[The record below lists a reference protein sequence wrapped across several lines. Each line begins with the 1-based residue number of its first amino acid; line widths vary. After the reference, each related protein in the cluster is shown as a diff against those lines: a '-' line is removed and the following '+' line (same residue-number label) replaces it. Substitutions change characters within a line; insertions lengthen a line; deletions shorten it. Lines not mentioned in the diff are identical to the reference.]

1 MAGKGSVVISI
12 DGDASKFEKVL
23 GSVATKS
30 KRMIS
35 GISTV
40 AGGVAKG
47 ATLVYGAVSAAMSV
61 AGVASVKYNASI
73 EQLQT
78 SFETMTGSAEK
89 AAEVVGR
96 LRTMGAETPFET
108 ADLAKVTQL
117 LMQYGFTADDALE
130 KMRML
135 GDIAQG
141 NSQAMESIATGYA
154 QMASAGKVN
163 LQDIKQMING
173 GFNPLQE
180 ISERTGESMASLYD
194 RISKGTMAVEE
205 ITESMRY
212 ATSEGGKFYQSMEK
226 QSQTLNGQLS
236 TLKDNISSFGGM
248 IFEPI
253 SDKLR
258 DALIPDAN
266 AILGDLQSA
275 YEKAGLDGLVD
286 EVNRQIPRLTEAG
299 MSAATKLFAAIGKR
313 MPGLV
318 KSLLSNLPTL
328 LSSAVD
334 LAPQLA
340 DTFFAVVS
348 ASVERLASMIP
359 DLAPILGKGVLSLAQ
374 SVYKGVE
381 STIAGLFTGIE
392 QAMHKGQSKI
402 AGMWVD
408 DSEVAKYN
416 FDMEIDISAA
426 TSAIQTAYSEIRAAL
441 QSDLL
446 DDDQRKEIED
456 MIGEDYDAI
465 YEKLKSFS
473 LSDEDAG
480 AIAQSITDAG
490 DTLIEAFSGLN
501 VGIDAETLARLTAQA
516 NGSRIVL
523 KGLLKDICL
532 EDDDIQQVIAVY
544 DEMIGKV
551 GAETPSIIEEIYD
564 KLTDGEPDDDQTVSA
579 LKGKITD
586 YISTLLSDLETAYA
600 AKSAELDTTAEDYK
614 AKKAELDEWY
624 ASTKTSIT
632 EMNDGMTALVDE
644 LAGAPT
650 AVVQARL
657 DEFAEM
663 ERQLLGL
670 EEKIDL
676 LNAKAQS
683 QAEAAFKVVR
693 SGAQADEVTIST
705 AIKYKVT
712 KFKLDEQSAED
723 AYNEAVTDLNSKF
736 ASGEIGQEEFN
747 AGMESATATRD
758 AGIKAAKQSF
768 NQAFYEIMQGI
779 AESQGTSEALNAAL
793 KAMENEIT
801 ISDLIGIL
809 IDVDGNIDMSV
820 ADQLSQALASVL
832 GDAFNADTFASYI
845 QQGQEGNINIMQ
857 TQLDMLMTD
866 VQDLTT
872 DSFEEAL
879 GGKIAEAWK
888 AALDAGELTGTDFDV
903 TGTEDQIRALF
914 EAINVSDVGSD
925 ITAGIGKGMA
935 DYDLSTDAARI
946 EKNTERSLRS
956 AFNSHSPAQTMVPI
970 GNDVAAGVGQGM
982 GEYDFGGDA
991 ASMAQSAK
999 SAAGS
1004 ALNGSGN
1011 SAGRMFSAGIARGIL
1026 SGRSGVVNAALSI
1039 ARAAVSAIKREL
1051 QIASPS
1057 KVTMQLGRYT
1067 GQGFEQGMVE
1077 SLNSAIRSA
1086 QSVVGSMNLT
1096 PRLSAPDLSSA
1107 FASAAGSIADAEVS
1121 RPIYLNV
1128 NGRTLATVTAA
1139 DTRRA
1144 QNSYNR
1150 TIALGVGK

>member
-275 YEKAGLDGLVD
+275 YENAGLDGLVD

-402 AGMWVD
+402 AGIWVD
-408 DSEVAKYN
+408 DTALAKYN
-416 FDMEIDISAA
+416 FDMEIDVSPAKDKIA
-426 TSAIQTAYSEIRAAL
+426 TAYSEIRDAL
-441 QSDLL
+441 KSDLL

-456 MIGEDYDAI
+456 MIGEGYDAIKDKLVSFGLSTEEAEPLAAQISEGSKVIAAEIDKLNVGADTETIQKWYQQADDSNVALMHYARAAGLSDDDVDEIVALYDRANGRLNTETPSFAQTI
-465 YEKLKSFS
+465 YEKL
-473 LSDEDAG
+473 
-480 AIAQSITDAG
+480 
-490 DTLIEAFSGLN
+490 
-501 VGIDAETLARLTAQA
+501 
-516 NGSRIVL
+516 
-523 KGLLKDICL
+523 
-532 EDDDIQQVIAVY
+532 
-544 DEMIGKV
+544 
-551 GAETPSIIEEIYD
+551 
-564 KLTDGEPDDDQTVSA
+564 TDGLADDEQTVSGLKDDVQQWAEGVLKEMEDGYNAALAELDPQAPDYATRLKELNTEYTTAKTEIETIKNDSLAIIDALAGQSTQSVEDAYQTIADIEGRINAIEERITA
-579 LKGKITD
+579 LKG
-586 YISTLLSDLETAYA
+586 E
-600 AKSAELDTTAEDYK
+600 
-614 AKKAELDEWY
+614 
-624 ASTKTSIT
+624 
-632 EMNDGMTALVDE
+632 AL
-644 LAGAPT
+644 
-650 AVVQARL
+650 
-657 DEFAEM
+657 
-663 ERQLLGL
+663 
-670 EEKIDL
+670 
-676 LNAKAQS
+676 S

-693 SGAQADEVTIST
+693 SGAQADEMTIST
-705 AIKYKVT
+705 AIKFKVT
-712 KFKLDEQSAED
+712 QFKLDQQSAED
-723 AYNEAVTDLNSKF
+723 AYTETVTDLTDKLANRKITE
-736 ASGEIGQEEFN
+736 GEYNLRMQ
-747 AGMESATATRD
+747 SAAAERD
-758 AGIKAAKQSF
+758 AAVQAAQRSF

-779 AESQGTSEALNAAL
+779 AESQGTSDALNAAL
-793 KAMENEIT
+793 KSMENEIT
-801 ISDLIGIL
+801 ISDLIGSL
-809 IDVDGNIDMSV
+809 IDTEGNIDMSV
-820 ADQLSQALASVL
+820 ANQLSQALASVL
-832 GDAFNADTFASYI
+832 GDAFDADTFASYI

-888 AALDAGELTGTDFDV
+888 VALDAGELTGTDFDV

-1096 PRLSAPDLSSA
+1096 PRLSALDLGSA
-1107 FASAAGSIADAEVS
+1107 FASAAGSIADAEGS

>member
-1 MAGKGSVVISI
+1 MAGNGTVVIKI
-12 DGDASKFEKVL
+12 DGDASGFEKAL
-23 GSVATKS
+23 GSVESKS
-30 KRMIS
+30 KSVIS
-35 GISTV
+35 GLGTV
-40 AGGVAKG
+40 TSGVAKG
-47 ATLVYGAVSAAMSV
+47 IAAAYGVISAAWSAV
-61 AGVASVKYNASI
+61 GLVSVKYNANI
-73 EQLQT
+73 ERLQT

-89 AAEVVGR
+89 AAEVVDR
-96 LRTMGAETPFET
+96 LRTMGAKTPFET
-108 ADLAKVTQL
+108 TDLVRVTQL
-117 LMQYGFTADDALE
+117 LMQYGFAADDAIE
-130 KMRML
+130 KMSML

-141 NSQAMESIATGYA
+141 NSEAMNSIALGYA
-154 QMASAGKVN
+154 QMSSAGKVN
-163 LQDIKQMING
+163 LQDIRQMING

-194 RISKGTMAVEE
+194 RISKGTMSVDE

-236 TLKDNISSFGGM
+236 TLKDNLSSFGGM
-248 IFEPI
+248 IFQPL

-266 AILGDLQSA
+266 AILADLQSA

-299 MSAATKLFAAIGKR
+299 VNAATKLFSAIGKR
-313 MPGLV
+313 IPALV

-340 DTFFAVVS
+340 DTFFEVVS
-348 ASVERLASMIP
+348 VSVERLASMIP
-359 DLAPILGKGVLSLAQ
+359 DLAPIIAKGVLSLAQ

-446 DDDQRKEIED
+446 SEDQRTEIED
-456 MIGEDYDAI
+456 MIGDDYNAI
-465 YEKLKSFS
+465 YEKLKSFG

-490 DTLIEAFSGLN
+490 NTLIKAYSGLN
-501 VGIDAETLARLTAQA
+501 VGIDAETLTRLTAQA

-523 KGLLKDICL
+523 KGLLKDIGL
-532 EDDDIQQVIAVY
+532 EDEDIQQVIAVY

-564 KLTDGEPDDDQTVSA
+564 KLTDGQPDDDQTVSA
-579 LKGKITD
+579 LKEKITD
-586 YISTLLSDLETAYA
+586 YINSLLSDLETAYA
-600 AKSAELDTTAEDYK
+600 AKSAELDITAEDYQ
-614 AKKAELDEWY
+614 AKKTELDEWY

-632 EMNDGMTALVDE
+632 EMNDSMTALVDE

-670 EEKIDL
+670 EEKIDA

-693 SGAQADEVTIST
+693 SGAQADETTIST

-712 KFKLDEQSAED
+712 EFKLDEQSAED

-793 KAMENEIT
+793 NAMENEIT
-801 ISDLIGIL
+801 ISDLIGSL
-809 IDVDGNIDMSV
+809 IDTDGNIDMGV

-845 QQGQEGNINIMQ
+845 QQGQEGNINILQ

-872 DSFEEAL
+872 DQFEAAL
-879 GGKIAEAWK
+879 GGKVRAAWV
-888 AALDAGELTGTDFDV
+888 AALQDGMLTGTDFDV
-903 TGTEDQIRALF
+903 TTAEDQLRALF
-914 EAINVSDVGSD
+914 EAINVSDVGND
-925 ITAGIGKGMA
+925 IIAGVGKGMA
-935 DYDLSTDAARI
+935 SADLSTDAASV
-946 EKNTERSLRS
+946 ESNTENALRS

-970 GNDVAAGVGQGM
+970 GSDVAAGVGQGM
-982 GEYDFGGDA
+982 SEYNFSGDA
-991 ASMAQSAK
+991 AAMAQSAK
-999 SAAGS
+999 NAA
-1004 ALNGSGN
+1004 ATAMNGSGIN
-1011 SAGRMFSAGIARGIL
+1011 AGKMFSAGIATGIL
-1026 SGRSGVVNAALSI
+1026 SGRSGVISAAISV
-1039 ARAAVSAIKREL
+1039 ARAAVSAMRSAL
-1051 QIASPS
+1051 QIHSPS
-1057 KVTMQLGRYT
+1057 RVTAEIGRYT
-1067 GQGFEQGMVE
+1067 GEGFEIGLTE
-1077 SLNSAIRSA
+1077 SLNAAIRSA
-1086 QSVVGSMNLT
+1086 QSAVGSLNLA
-1096 PRLSAPDLSSA
+1096 PRLTAPDLSSA
-1107 FASAAGSIADAEVS
+1107 FTSAAQSVADAES
-1121 RPIYLNV
+1121 ARPIYLNV
-1128 NGRTLATVTAA
+1128 NGRTLASVTAG
-1139 DTRRA
+1139 DNFRA
-1144 QNSYNR
+1144 QNRYNR
-1150 TIALGVGK
+1150 SIALGVGK

>member
-96 LRTMGAETPFET
+96 LRTMGADTPFET

-236 TLKDNISSFGGM
+236 TLKDNLSSFGGM
-248 IFEPI
+248 IFQPL

-275 YEKAGLDGLVD
+275 YEKAGLDGLVN
-286 EVNRQIPRLTEAG
+286 EINRQIPRLTESG
-299 MSAATKLFAAIGKR
+299 MSAVTKLFAAINKR
-313 MPGLV
+313 IPGLI
-318 KSLLSNLPTL
+318 KSLLSNLPSL

-334 LAPQLA
+334 IVPQLA
-340 DTFFAVVS
+340 DTVFEVASAAVEQLVGMLPQLVPMLLKGVGKLVVS
-348 ASVERLASMIP
+348 VANGIDSA
-359 DLAPILGKGVLSLAQ
+359 
-374 SVYKGVE
+374 
-381 STIAGLFTGIE
+381 IAGIFSGIE
-392 QAMHKGQSKI
+392 QAMHQGQTKI
-402 AGMWVD
+402 AGVWVD
-408 DSEVAKYN
+408 DTEIAKYS
-416 FDMEIDISAA
+416 FDMEIDASPA
-426 TSAIQTAYSEIRAAL
+426 TSKIETAYGEIRDAL
-441 QSDLL
+441 KSDLL
-446 DDDQRKEIED
+446 TDDQRTEIEG

-465 YEKLKSFS
+465 KAKLMSFG
-473 LSDEDAG
+473 LSEEEATPLATQITEAG
-480 AIAQSITDAG
+480 K
-490 DTLIEAFSGLN
+490 TLVNAFSGLN
-501 VGIDAETLARLTAQA
+501 VGIDATTLSRLTAQA

-523 KGLLKDICL
+523 KGLLKDIGL
-532 EDDDIQQVIAVY
+532 EDDDIEQVTAVY

-551 GAETPSIIEEIYD
+551 GAATPSIIEEIYD
-564 KLTDGEPDDDQTVSA
+564 KLTDGQPDDEQTVSA
-579 LKGKITD
+579 LKGKIEG

-693 SGAQADEVTIST
+693 SGAQADETTIKT
-705 AIKYKVT
+705 AIQYKVT
-712 KFKLDEQSAED
+712 EFKIDEQSAED
-723 AYNEAVTDLNSKF
+723 AYTAAINDLNAKL
-736 ASGEIGQEEFN
+736 ANGEISKAEYDTGV
-747 AGMESATATRD
+747 ESAA
-758 AGIKAAKQSF
+758 AELESAKQAAQDAF
-768 NQAFYEIMQGI
+768 NSAFAEIMMGI
-779 AESQGTSEALNAAL
+779 AESEGNTEAMDKAMQALGTKTSISDFLENIFTEDGQVDQSALDKMSQQAEAL
-793 KAMENEIT
+793 
-801 ISDLIGIL
+801 
-809 IDVDGNIDMSV
+809 
-820 ADQLSQALASVL
+820 L
-832 GDAFNADTFASYI
+832 GDAFDPETLANAVKMANAGDPA
-845 QQGQEGNINIMQ
+845 MLQ
-857 TQLDMLMTD
+857 TYLGSLIDAADKITMDNMSE
-866 VQDLTT
+866 V
-872 DSFEEAL
+872 L
-879 GGKIAEAWK
+879 GGKIGAAWA
-888 AALDAGELTGTDFDV
+888 AALESGVLTGTEFDV
-903 TGTEDQIRALF
+903 TGTEDQLKALF
-914 EAINVSDVGSD
+914 SAMDLSPVGEDV
-925 ITAGIGKGMA
+925 TAGMGKGMA
-935 DYDLSTDAARI
+935 NYDLTTEGERVKSNA
-946 EKNTERSLRS
+946 EKALRS
-956 AFNSHSPAQTMVPI
+956 ALNSHSPAQAMVPI
-970 GNDVAAGVGQGM
+970 GSDVSAGVGQGM
-982 GEYDFGGDA
+982 GEYDFSGDAESMAQRAKDA
-991 ASMAQSAK
+991 AST
-999 SAAGS
+999 
-1004 ALNGSGN
+1004 ALNGAGN

-1026 SGRSGVVNAALSI
+1026 SGRSGVVNAAVSI
-1039 ARAAVSAIKREL
+1039 ARAAVSAIKDEL
-1051 QIASPS
+1051 DIASPS
-1057 KVTMQLGRYT
+1057 RVTAQLGRYT

-1077 SLNSAIRSA
+1077 SLNAAIRSA
-1086 QSVVGSMNLT
+1086 QNVVGSMNLT
-1096 PRLSAPDLSSA
+1096 PRLTAPDLGSA
-1107 FASAAGSIADAEVS
+1107 FASAAGSIADAEGS

-1150 TIALGVGK
+1150 SIALGVGK

>member
-23 GSVATKS
+23 GSVAAKS

-141 NSQAMESIATGYA
+141 NTQAMESIATGYA

-236 TLKDNISSFGGM
+236 TLKDNLSSFGGM
-248 IFEPI
+248 IFQPI

-359 DLAPILGKGVLSLAQ
+359 DLAPILGEGVLNLAK

-402 AGMWVD
+402 AGIWVD
-408 DSEVAKYN
+408 DTALAKYN
-416 FDMEIDISAA
+416 FDMEIDVSPAKDKI
-426 TSAIQTAYSEIRAAL
+426 AIAYSEIRDAL
-441 QSDLL
+441 KSDLM

-456 MIGEDYDAI
+456 MIGESYDAIKAKLMSFGLSTEEAAPLATQISEASKVIAAEIDKLNVGADTETIQKWYQQADDSNVALMHYARAAGLSDDDVDEIVALYDRANGRLNTETPSFAQTI
-465 YEKLKSFS
+465 YEKL
-473 LSDEDAG
+473 
-480 AIAQSITDAG
+480 
-490 DTLIEAFSGLN
+490 
-501 VGIDAETLARLTAQA
+501 
-516 NGSRIVL
+516 
-523 KGLLKDICL
+523 
-532 EDDDIQQVIAVY
+532 
-544 DEMIGKV
+544 
-551 GAETPSIIEEIYD
+551 
-564 KLTDGEPDDDQTVSA
+564 TDGLADDEQTVSGLKDEVQQWADGVLKDMEDGYNAALAELDPQAPDYATRLKELNTEYTTAKTEIETIKNDSLAIIDALAGQSTQSVEDAYQTIADIEGRINAIEERITA
-579 LKGKITD
+579 LKG
-586 YISTLLSDLETAYA
+586 E
-600 AKSAELDTTAEDYK
+600 
-614 AKKAELDEWY
+614 
-624 ASTKTSIT
+624 
-632 EMNDGMTALVDE
+632 AL
-644 LAGAPT
+644 
-650 AVVQARL
+650 
-657 DEFAEM
+657 
-663 ERQLLGL
+663 
-670 EEKIDL
+670 
-676 LNAKAQS
+676 S

-693 SGAQADEVTIST
+693 SGAQADEMTIST
-705 AIKYKVT
+705 AIKFKIT
-712 KFKLDEQSAED
+712 QFKLDQQSAED
-723 AYNEAVTDLNSKF
+723 AYTETVTDLTDKLANRKITE
-736 ASGEIGQEEFN
+736 GEYNLRMQ
-747 AGMESATATRD
+747 SAAAERD
-758 AGIKAAKQSF
+758 AAVQAAQRSF

-779 AESQGTSEALNAAL
+779 AESQGTSDALNAAL
-793 KAMENEIT
+793 KSMENEIT
-801 ISDLIGIL
+801 ISDLMGSL
-809 IDVDGNIDMSV
+809 IDTEGNIDMSV
-820 ADQLSQALASVL
+820 ANQLSQALASVL
-832 GDAFNADTFASYI
+832 GDAFDADTFASYI

-903 TGTEDQIRALF
+903 TGTEDHIRALF

-982 GEYDFGGDA
+982 GEYDFNGDA
-991 ASMAQSAK
+991 AKMAQSAK
-999 SAAGS
+999 GAAGS

-1051 QIASPS
+1051 KIASPS
-1057 KVTMQLGRYT
+1057 KVTMELGRYT

-1077 SLNSAIRSA
+1077 SLNDAIRSA
-1086 QSVVGSMNLT
+1086 QSVVGSMNLM
-1096 PRLSAPDLSSA
+1096 PRLSAPDLGSA
-1107 FASAAGSIADAEVS
+1107 FASAAGSIADAEGS

-1144 QNSYNR
+1144 QNIYNR

>member
-117 LMQYGFTADDALE
+117 LMQYGFTADDALD

-141 NSQAMESIATGYA
+141 NTQAMESIATGYA

-236 TLKDNISSFGGM
+236 TLKDNLSSFGGM

-286 EVNRQIPRLTEAG
+286 AVNRQIPRLTEAG

-348 ASVERLASMIP
+348 ASVERLVGMLPELVPALIEGVGNLIVSV
-359 DLAPILGKGVLSLAQ
+359 AKGIDRA
-374 SVYKGVE
+374 
-381 STIAGLFTGIE
+381 IAGLFAGIE
-392 QAMHKGQSKI
+392 QAMHQGQTKI
-402 AGMWVD
+402 AGIWVD
-408 DSEVAKYN
+408 DTEIAKYK
-416 FDMEIDISAA
+416 FDMEIDVSQAKDKIA
-426 TSAIQTAYSEIRAAL
+426 TAYSEIRDAL
-441 QSDLL
+441 KSDLL

-456 MIGEDYDAI
+456 MIGEGYDAIKDKLVSFGLSTEEAEPLAAQISEGSKVIAAEIDKLNVGADTKTIQKWYQQADDSNVALMHYARAAGLSDDDVDEIVALYDRANGRLNTETPSFTQTI
-465 YEKLKSFS
+465 YEKL
-473 LSDEDAG
+473 
-480 AIAQSITDAG
+480 
-490 DTLIEAFSGLN
+490 
-501 VGIDAETLARLTAQA
+501 
-516 NGSRIVL
+516 
-523 KGLLKDICL
+523 
-532 EDDDIQQVIAVY
+532 
-544 DEMIGKV
+544 
-551 GAETPSIIEEIYD
+551 
-564 KLTDGEPDDDQTVSA
+564 TDGLADDEQTVSGLKDEVQQWAEGVLKDMEDGYNAALAKLDPNAPDYATRLAELNTQYETAKTEIETIKNDSLAIIDALAGQSTQSVEDAYQTIADIEGRINAIEERITA
-579 LKGKITD
+579 LKG
-586 YISTLLSDLETAYA
+586 E
-600 AKSAELDTTAEDYK
+600 
-614 AKKAELDEWY
+614 
-624 ASTKTSIT
+624 
-632 EMNDGMTALVDE
+632 AL
-644 LAGAPT
+644 
-650 AVVQARL
+650 
-657 DEFAEM
+657 
-663 ERQLLGL
+663 
-670 EEKIDL
+670 
-676 LNAKAQS
+676 S

-693 SGAQADEVTIST
+693 SGAKADEATIST
-705 AIKYKVT
+705 AIKLKVT
-712 KFKLDEQSAED
+712 EFKLEEQNAED
-723 AYNEAVTDLNSKF
+723 AYTEAINGLNAKF
-736 ASGEIGQEEFN
+736 ASGEIGKTELE
-747 AGMESATATRD
+747 AGVESAAAELESEKQAAQD
-758 AGIKAAKQSF
+758 AF
-768 NQAFYEIMQGI
+768 NSAFAEIMMGI
-779 AESQGTSEALNAAL
+779 AESEGNTEAVDKAMQALQTKFALAEFDTNIINPAAL
-793 KAMENEIT
+793 QGLRT
-801 ISDLIGIL
+801 
-809 IDVDGNIDMSV
+809 
-820 ADQLSQALASVL
+820 QLAQLL
-832 GDAFNADTFASYI
+832 GDAFSPEYLDQAVASARNGDTTALNEYI
-845 QQGQEGNINIMQ
+845 A
-857 TQLDMLMTD
+857 QLTSDVDKMSTD
-866 VQDLTT
+866 LLT
-872 DSFEEAL
+872 EAL
-879 GGKIAEAWK
+879 GGKVGAAWQ
-888 AALDAGELTGTDFDV
+888 AALDANMLTGTDFDV

-956 AFNSHSPAQTMVPI
+956 TFNSHSPAQTMVPI

-982 GEYDFGGDA
+982 GEYDFSGDA
-991 ASMAQSAK
+991 AAMAQSAK

-1026 SGRSGVVNAALSI
+1026 SGRSGVVNAAVSI
-1039 ARAAVSAIKREL
+1039 ARTAVSAIKREL

-1057 KVTMQLGRYT
+1057 RVTAQLGRYT

-1077 SLNSAIRSA
+1077 SLNDAIRSA
-1086 QSVVGSMNLT
+1086 QNVVGSMNLT

-1107 FASAAGSIADAEVS
+1107 FASAAGSIADAEGA

>member
-141 NSQAMESIATGYA
+141 NTQAMESIATGYA

-163 LQDIKQMING
+163 LQDIRQMING

-236 TLKDNISSFGGM
+236 TLKDNLSSFGGM

-359 DLAPILGKGVLSLAQ
+359 DLAPILGEGVLNLAK

-402 AGMWVD
+402 AGIWVD
-408 DSEVAKYN
+408 DTALAKYN

-579 LKGKITD
+579 LKEKITD

-632 EMNDGMTALVDE
+632 EMNDDMTALVDE

-670 EEKIDL
+670 EEKIDS

-693 SGAQADEVTIST
+693 SGAQADEITIST
-705 AIKYKVT
+705 AIKYKVE

-793 KAMENEIT
+793 KSMENEIT
-801 ISDLIGIL
+801 ISDLMGSL
-809 IDVDGNIDMSV
+809 IDTEGNIDMSV
-820 ADQLSQALASVL
+820 ANQLSQALASVL
-832 GDAFNADTFASYI
+832 GDAFDADTFASYI

-888 AALDAGELTGTDFDV
+888 VALDAGELTGTDFDV

-1077 SLNSAIRSA
+1077 SLNAAIRSA
-1086 QSVVGSMNLT
+1086 QNVVGSMNLT

-1107 FASAAGSIADAEVS
+1107 FASAAGSIADAEGS

>member
-348 ASVERLASMIP
+348 ASVERLVGMIP
-359 DLAPILGKGVLSLAQ
+359 DLAPILGEGVLNLAK

-426 TSAIQTAYSEIRAAL
+426 TSAIQTAYSDIRAAL

-446 DDDQRKEIED
+446 SDDQRTEIED
-456 MIGEDYDAI
+456 MIGDDYNAI
-465 YEKLKSFS
+465 YEKLKSFG
-473 LSDEDAG
+473 LSDEDSG

-779 AESQGTSEALNAAL
+779 AESQGTSDALNAAL
-793 KAMENEIT
+793 KSMENEIT
-801 ISDLIGIL
+801 ISDLMGSL
-809 IDVDGNIDMSV
+809 IDTEGNIDMSV
-820 ADQLSQALASVL
+820 ANQLSQALASVL
-832 GDAFNADTFASYI
+832 GDAFDADTFASYI

-903 TGTEDQIRALF
+903 TTAEDQIRALF

-1107 FASAAGSIADAEVS
+1107 FASAAGSIADAEGS

>member
-1 MAGKGSVVISI
+1 MAGKGSVVIKI
-12 DGDASKFEKVL
+12 DGDASGFEKVL
-23 GSVATKS
+23 GSVESKS
-30 KRMIS
+30 KSVIS
-35 GISTV
+35 GLGTV
-40 AGGVAKG
+40 TKGVAKG
-47 ATLVYGAVSAAMSV
+47 VTAAYGAISAAWSAV
-61 AGVASVKYNASI
+61 GLVSVKYNANI

-89 AAEVVGR
+89 AAEVVER
-96 LRTMGAETPFET
+96 LRTMGAKTPFET
-108 ADLAKVTQL
+108 ADLAHVTQL
-117 LMQYGFTADDALE
+117 LMQYGFTADDAIE
-130 KMRML
+130 KMSML

-141 NSQAMESIATGYA
+141 NSEAMNSIATGYA
-154 QMASAGKVN
+154 QMSSAGKVN

-180 ISERTGESMASLYD
+180 ISERTGESMESVYD
-194 RISKGTMAVEE
+194 RISKGTMAVDE

-236 TLKDNISSFGGM
+236 TLKDNLSSFGGM
-248 IFEPI
+248 IFQPI

-299 MSAATKLFAAIGKR
+299 VNAVTKLFSAIGKR
-313 MPGLV
+313 IPGLV

-340 DTFFAVVS
+340 DTFFEVVS
-348 ASVERLASMIP
+348 VSVERLASMIP
-359 DLAPILGKGVLSLAQ
+359 DLAPIIAKGVFSLAQ

-392 QAMHKGQSKI
+392 QAMHKGQTKI
-402 AGMWVD
+402 AGIWVD
-408 DSEVAKYN
+408 AENVAKYN

-456 MIGEDYDAI
+456 MIGDDYNAI

-490 DTLIEAFSGLN
+490 NTLIEAFSGLN

-523 KGLLKDICL
+523 KGLLKDIGL
-532 EDDDIQQVIAVY
+532 EDDDIKQVIAVY

-579 LKGKITD
+579 LKEKITD

-670 EEKIDL
+670 EEKIDA

-693 SGAQADEVTIST
+693 SGAQADETTIST
-705 AIKYKVT
+705 AIKLKVT
-712 KFKLDEQSAED
+712 EFKLDEQSAED

-747 AGMESATATRD
+747 AGMESATASRD

-801 ISDLIGIL
+801 ISDLIESL
-809 IDVDGNIDMSV
+809 IDVEGNIDMGV

-845 QQGQEGNINIMQ
+845 QQGQEGNINILQ
-857 TQLDMLMTD
+857 TQLDTLVTD

-872 DSFEEAL
+872 DQFEAAL
-879 GGKIAEAWK
+879 GGKVGEAWA
-888 AALDAGELTGTDFDV
+888 AALQDGMLTGTDFDV
-903 TGTEDQIRALF
+903 TTAEDQLRALF
-914 EAINVSDVGSD
+914 EAINVSDVGND
-925 ITAGIGKGMA
+925 IIAGVGKGMA
-935 DYDLSTDAARI
+935 SADLSTDAACV
-946 EKNTERSLRS
+946 ESNTENALRS

-982 GEYDFGGDA
+982 SEYDFSGDSDA
-991 ASMAQSAK
+991 MAQGAK
-999 SAAGS
+999 STAEAAM
-1004 ALNGSGN
+1004 NGAGN
-1011 SAGRMFSAGIARGIL
+1011 SAGRMFASGIARGIL
-1026 SGRSGVVNAALSI
+1026 SGRSNVVNAAVSI
-1039 ARAAVSAIKREL
+1039 ARAAVSAIRREL

-1077 SLNSAIRSA
+1077 SLNAAIRSA
-1086 QSVVGSMNLT
+1086 QNVVGSMNLT
-1096 PRLSAPDLSSA
+1096 PRLTAPDLSSA
-1107 FASAAGSIADAEVS
+1107 FASAAGSIADAEGA

>member
-30 KRMIS
+30 KRVIS
-35 GISTV
+35 GIGTV

-141 NSQAMESIATGYA
+141 NTQAMESIATGYA

-180 ISERTGESMASLYD
+180 ISERTGESMTSLYD

-236 TLKDNISSFGGM
+236 TLKDNLSSFGGM

-286 EVNRQIPRLTEAG
+286 AVNRQIPRLTEAG

-523 KGLLKDICL
+523 KGLLKDIGL

-579 LKGKITD
+579 LKEKITD

-632 EMNDGMTALVDE
+632 EMNYDMTALVDE

-670 EEKIDL
+670 EEKIDS

-693 SGAQADEVTIST
+693 SGAQADEITIST
-705 AIKYKVT
+705 AIKYKVE

-747 AGMESATATRD
+747 VGMESATATRD

-779 AESQGTSEALNAAL
+779 AESQGTSEVLNAAL

-801 ISDLIGIL
+801 ISDLMESL
-809 IDVDGNIDMSV
+809 IDVEGNIDMGV

-832 GDAFNADTFASYI
+832 GDAFDADTFASYI
-845 QQGQEGNINIMQ
+845 QQGQEGNINILQ

-872 DSFEEAL
+872 DQFEAAL
-879 GGKIAEAWK
+879 GGKVRAAWV
-888 AALDAGELTGTDFDV
+888 AALQDGMLTGTDFDV
-903 TGTEDQIRALF
+903 TTAEDQLRALF
-914 EAINVSDVGSD
+914 EAINVSDVGND
-925 ITAGIGKGMA
+925 IIAGVGKGMA
-935 DYDLSTDAARI
+935 SADISTDAARV
-946 EKNTERSLRS
+946 ESNTENALRS

-982 GEYDFGGDA
+982 SEYDFSGDSDA
-991 ASMAQSAK
+991 MAQGAK

-1026 SGRSGVVNAALSI
+1026 SGRSNVVNAAVSI
-1039 ARAAVSAIKREL
+1039 ARAAVYAIRREL

-1077 SLNSAIRSA
+1077 SLNDAIRSA

-1107 FASAAGSIADAEVS
+1107 FASAAGSIADAEGS

-1150 TIALGVGK
+1150 SIALGVGK

>member
-23 GSVATKS
+23 GSVAAKS

-141 NSQAMESIATGYA
+141 NTQAMESIATGYA

-236 TLKDNISSFGGM
+236 TLKDNLSSFGGM
-248 IFEPI
+248 IFQPI

-359 DLAPILGKGVLSLAQ
+359 DLAPILGEGVLNLAK

-402 AGMWVD
+402 AGIWVD
-408 DSEVAKYN
+408 DTALAKYN
-416 FDMEIDISAA
+416 FDMEIDVSPAKDKI
-426 TSAIQTAYSEIRAAL
+426 AIAYSEIRDAL
-441 QSDLL
+441 KSDLL

-456 MIGEDYDAI
+456 MIGESYDAIKDKLVSFGLSTEEAEPLAAQISEGSKVIAAEIDKLNVGADTETIQKWYQQADDSNVALMHYARAAGLSDDDVDEIVALYDRANGRLNTETPSFAQTI
-465 YEKLKSFS
+465 YEKL
-473 LSDEDAG
+473 
-480 AIAQSITDAG
+480 
-490 DTLIEAFSGLN
+490 
-501 VGIDAETLARLTAQA
+501 
-516 NGSRIVL
+516 
-523 KGLLKDICL
+523 
-532 EDDDIQQVIAVY
+532 
-544 DEMIGKV
+544 
-551 GAETPSIIEEIYD
+551 
-564 KLTDGEPDDDQTVSA
+564 TDGLADDEQTVSGLKDEVQQWADGVLKDMEDGYNAALAELDPQAPDYATRLKELNTEYTTAKTEIETIKNDSLAIIDALAGQSTQSVEDAYQTIADIEGRINAIEERITA
-579 LKGKITD
+579 LKG
-586 YISTLLSDLETAYA
+586 E
-600 AKSAELDTTAEDYK
+600 
-614 AKKAELDEWY
+614 
-624 ASTKTSIT
+624 
-632 EMNDGMTALVDE
+632 AL
-644 LAGAPT
+644 
-650 AVVQARL
+650 
-657 DEFAEM
+657 
-663 ERQLLGL
+663 
-670 EEKIDL
+670 
-676 LNAKAQS
+676 S

-693 SGAQADEVTIST
+693 SGAQADEMTIST
-705 AIKYKVT
+705 AIKFKIT
-712 KFKLDEQSAED
+712 QFKLDQQSAED
-723 AYNEAVTDLNSKF
+723 AYTETVTDLTDKLANRKITE
-736 ASGEIGQEEFN
+736 GEYNLRMQ
-747 AGMESATATRD
+747 SAAAERD
-758 AGIKAAKQSF
+758 AAVQAAQRSF

-779 AESQGTSEALNAAL
+779 AESQGTSDALNAAL
-793 KAMENEIT
+793 KSMENEIT
-801 ISDLIGIL
+801 ISDLMGSL
-809 IDVDGNIDMSV
+809 IDTEGNIDMSV
-820 ADQLSQALASVL
+820 ANQLSQALASVL
-832 GDAFNADTFASYI
+832 GDAFDADTFASYI

-872 DSFEEAL
+872 ASFEDAL

-888 AALDAGELTGTDFDV
+888 AALDADMLTGTDFDV
-903 TGTEDQIRALF
+903 TGTEDQLRALF

-982 GEYDFGGDA
+982 GEYDFNGDA
-991 ASMAQSAK
+991 AKMAQSAK
-999 SAAGS
+999 GAAGS

-1051 QIASPS
+1051 KIASPS
-1057 KVTMQLGRYT
+1057 KVTMELGRYT

-1077 SLNSAIRSA
+1077 SLNDAIRSA

-1096 PRLSAPDLSSA
+1096 PRLSALDLGSA
-1107 FASAAGSIADAEVS
+1107 FASAAGSIADAEGS

>member
-141 NSQAMESIATGYA
+141 NTQAMESIATGYA

-236 TLKDNISSFGGM
+236 TLKDNLSSFGGM

-299 MSAATKLFAAIGKR
+299 VNAATKLFSAIGKR
-313 MPGLV
+313 IPGLV

-340 DTFFAVVS
+340 DTFFDVVS
-348 ASVERLASMIP
+348 VSVERLASMIP
-359 DLAPILGKGVLSLAQ
+359 DLAPIIAKGVLSLAQ

-426 TSAIQTAYSEIRAAL
+426 TSAIQTAYSDIRAAL

-446 DDDQRKEIED
+446 SDDQRTEIED
-456 MIGEDYDAI
+456 MIGDDYNAI

-490 DTLIEAFSGLN
+490 NTLIEAFSGLN

-523 KGLLKDICL
+523 KGLLKDIGL

-579 LKGKITD
+579 LKEKITD

-632 EMNDGMTALVDE
+632 EMNDDMTALVDE

-670 EEKIDL
+670 EEKIDS

-693 SGAQADEVTIST
+693 SGAQADEITIST
-705 AIKYKVT
+705 AIKYKVE

-723 AYNEAVTDLNSKF
+723 AYNETVTDLNSKF

-747 AGMESATATRD
+747 VGMESATATRD

-801 ISDLIGIL
+801 ISDLIGSL

-845 QQGQEGNINIMQ
+845 QQGQEGNINILQ
-857 TQLDMLMTD
+857 TQLDTLITD

-872 DSFEEAL
+872 DQFEAAL
-879 GGKIAEAWK
+879 GGKVRAAWV
-888 AALDAGELTGTDFDV
+888 AALQDGMLTGTDFDV
-903 TGTEDQIRALF
+903 TTAEDQLRALF
-914 EAINVSDVGSD
+914 EAINVSDVGND
-925 ITAGIGKGMA
+925 IIAGVGKGMA
-935 DYDLSTDAARI
+935 SADLSTDAASV
-946 EKNTERSLRS
+946 ESNTEKALRS

-970 GNDVAAGVGQGM
+970 GSDVAAGVGQGM
-982 GEYDFGGDA
+982 SEYDFSGDSDA
-991 ASMAQSAK
+991 MAQGAK
-999 SAAGS
+999 STAEAAM
-1004 ALNGSGN
+1004 NGAGN
-1011 SAGRMFSAGIARGIL
+1011 SAGRMFASGIARGIL
-1026 SGRSGVVNAALSI
+1026 SGRSGVVNAAVSI

-1051 QIASPS
+1051 KIASPS
-1057 KVTMQLGRYT
+1057 KVTMELGRYT

-1077 SLNSAIRSA
+1077 SLNAAIRSA
-1086 QSVVGSMNLT
+1086 QNVVGSMNLT

-1107 FASAAGSIADAEVS
+1107 FASAAGSIADAEGS